1 MPRLGRLLGRT
12 VPLAAALALVTMAVT
27 GATQAAAVHPGDCGE
42 YKYWHNGHCVDA
54 RVKPGKDW
62 TAGVYL

>member
-1 MPRLGRLLGRT
+1 MPRLGRLLGRL
-12 VPLAAALALVTMAVT
+12 VPLAAALAFITMAAT
-27 GATQAAAVHPGDCGE
+27 GATQAAAVHPGDCGA

-54 RVKPGKDW
+54 RAKPGKDW